1 MDQQQ
6 ENQPSS
12 TRVDRKIVEKN
23 RRNHMKNLYSEL
35 NALLPSYNPKQ
46 VLALPDQIDEATE
59 YIKSL
64 EAKVRMA
71 KEKKERLMERKR
83 TRSGFSSGFEG
94 RGNLKP
100 PKMEIH
106 ETGSVLRVILTC
118 GVDNHFVFCEIIRIL
133 HEENVDV
140 FSTSYS
146 VVGDSVI
153 HVVLGEVGQSMFQ
166 SGASKVRE
174 KLKWF
179 VNGSFCDEEV
189 DPNVMG
195 F

>member
-1 MDQQQ
+1 M
-6 ENQPSS
+6 
-12 TRVDRKIVEKN
+12 
-23 RRNHMKNLYSEL
+23 
-35 NALLPSYNPKQ
+35 
-46 VLALPDQIDEATE
+46 ALPDQIDEATE

-71 KEKKERLMERKR
+71 KEKKERLIMERKR
-83 TRSGFSSGFEG
+83 TRSGFSSDFEA

-118 GVDNHFVFCEIIRIL
+118 GIDDHFVFCEIIRIL

-140 FSTSYS
+140 INTSYS

-153 HVVLGEVGQSMFQ
+153 HVVLGEVSIY
-166 SGASKVRE
+166 V
-174 KLKWF
+174 L
-179 VNGSFCDEEV
+179 
-189 DPNVMG
+189 
-195 F
+195 